1 MANPHIQVLIDDTE
15 MTVPVRD
22 ALDQIRA
29 TPDIQRLDHDIPSA
43 GSAPADA
50 RLVLTDDIRRLT
62 NGRLEK
68 LTGWVRDH
76 PCPTVICSASSVEAV
91 AIPDL
96 ADAAL
101 SVACLHNPSRD
112 VLAGHLSAMCS
123 VSTTMNA
130 MRREVA
136 TLRCREERLRQ
147 KVRRLGRDL
156 RNAGE
161 LQRDLL
167 PHDLPDCDGMDIH
180 TLYRPA
186 EVVSGDCYDVVRISP
201 TKIAFTLA
209 DATGH
214 GMAAGLLCA
223 SFVRSLCRSA
233 KSYCADRDVDP
244 ACVLSYL
251 NRELCAAD
259 LSECL
264 FVTAIHA
271 VYDET
276 TGVVRLARAGA
287 PYPIYLRRDG
297 HPELVPSE
305 GPAAGMLENARFESV
320 EITLKPGDTLVLHTD
335 GLEDLVIGSQRA
347 AGHER
352 LDQTAWFHSLKR
364 YSFRR
369 SLIELDGM
377 VASGTGA
384 EGPNDDLTVLA
395 LERRTGVAQKPRA
408 LPQPSTHR
416 HDLAVAG

>member
-1 MANPHIQVLIDDTE
+1 MANPHIQVLFDDTD
-15 MTVPVRD
+15 MTVPVRE

-29 TPDIQRLDHDIPSA
+29 TLDLQRLDHDISPA

-50 RLVLTDDIRRLT
+50 RLVVTDDIRRLA

-68 LTGWVRDH
+68 LKGWVRNH
-76 PCPTVICSASSVEAV
+76 PCPTVICSASSAEAV
-91 AIPDL
+91 TIPNL
-96 ADAAL
+96 ADTAA
-101 SVACLHNPSRD
+101 SVACLCNPSRD

-123 VSTTMNA
+123 VSGAMNA

-136 TLRCREERLRQ
+136 TLRCREETLRER
-147 KVRRLGRDL
+147 VRRLGHDL
-156 RNAGE
+156 RRAGE

-167 PHDLPDCDGMDIH
+167 PHDLPDCDGLDLH

-186 EVVSGDCYDVVRISP
+186 EVVSGDSYDVVRISP

-233 KSYCADRDVDP
+233 EYYCADRDVDP
-244 ACVLSYL
+244 AFVLSYL

-259 LSECL
+259 LSECF

-287 PYPIYLRRDG
+287 PYPIHLRRG
-297 HPELVPSE
+297 GNPELVPSE
-305 GPAAGMLENARFESV
+305 GPAAGVIENARFETM
-320 EITLKPGDTLVLHTD
+320 EITLQPGDTLVFHTD
-335 GLEDLVIGSQRA
+335 GLEDLVIGSRRE
-347 AGHER
+347 AGRER
-352 LDQTAWFHSLKR
+352 LEQSAWFQSLER
-364 YSFRR
+364 RSIRR
-369 SLIELDGM
+369 SLIELDGL
-377 VASGTGA
+377 VASGAGA
-384 EGPNDDLTVLA
+384 GGFKDDVTVLA
-395 LERRTGVAQKPRA
+395 LERRTDAAQKSEA
-408 LPQPSTHR
+408 LRVFSTHP
-416 HDLAVAG
+416 HELAVAG

>member
-1 MANPHIQVLIDDTE
+1 MADPHIQVLLDDTD
-15 MTVPVRD
+15 MTVSVRE

-29 TPDIQRLDHDIPSA
+29 TLDLQQLDHGIPPIS
-43 GSAPADA
+43 GTPADA
-50 RLVLTDDIRRLT
+50 RLVLTNDIRRLT

-96 ADAAL
+96 ADSAV
-101 SVACLHNPSRD
+101 SVACLCDPSRD

-123 VSTTMNA
+123 MSGIMNA

-136 TLRCREERLRQ
+136 TLRCREESLRE

-156 RNAGE
+156 RHAGE

-167 PHDLPDCDGMDIH
+167 PHELPECDGLDIH
-180 TLYRPA
+180 ALYRPA
-186 EVVSGDCYDVVRISP
+186 EVVSGDSYDVVRISP
-201 TKIAFTLA
+201 TKIALTLA

-244 ACVLSYL
+244 ACVLAYL

-264 FVTAIHA
+264 LVTALHA

-287 PYPIYLRRDG
+287 PYPIHLRRG
-297 HPELVPSE
+297 AKTELVESE
-305 GPAAGMLENARFESV
+305 GPAAGMIENARFETV
-320 EITLKPGDTLVLHTD
+320 EITLMPGDTLVLYTD
-335 GLEDLVIGSQRA
+335 GLEDLVIGSQREVGRA
-347 AGHER
+347 R
-352 LDQTAWFHSLKR
+352 LEHTKWFQSLDR
-364 YSFRR
+364 HSFRR
-369 SLIELDGM
+369 NLIELDGM
-377 VASGTGA
+377 LASDTA
-384 EGPNDDLTVLA
+384 YEDSKDDLTVLA
-395 LERRTGVAQKPRA
+395 LERRTNTVRKPEFLLNSSA
-408 LPQPSTHR
+408 HPHE
-416 HDLAVAG
+416 LAVAD